1 MNILDLL
8 LLFLTCVVDIYCLYL
23 FCSGFFERK
32 KWILEKKSNLTI
44 VFAVTTIM
52 EFLTNL
58 CGNGDINLIIVPI
71 IFFMFIMVV
80 FNAKWG
86 SVLLST
92 IIVYMIMFGCECLFA
107 LFTKIS
113 NEGYKNLTEALLQIS
128 TLKFLTYIVFL
139 IIVHVAGKKNKKME
153 SWMFIKYLFVP
164 VSSLGMLCI
173 TFYSLRK
180 NEDNAV
186 LVGCAICFMMVLIGN
201 ILLFSAF
208 TSYME
213 NMYVTIQQN
222 IVLSKQ
228 EADINHYRQIM
239 KNNESYYEFIHNIKH
254 QLKIIGLLANEKN
267 YSDII
272 KVINELDQN
281 VRLNELIVYSKDSHI
296 LNIILSEYRAKS
308 VDKGIDYDVYI
319 EPGITISMVKDSD
332 LSVMLSNLLD
342 NALKAAEECDNNAF
356 IKIRIFMQATG
367 GFCVVRIQNRFAGK
381 IFKNNDSFLST
392 KNDPGI
398 HGIGIKSVNGIAEK
412 YGGFLEC
419 YINKDIFNAILVLST
434 VNV

>member
-1 MNILDLL
+1 MKKYDGHETAKYFRKYFPDSLL
-8 LLFLTCVVDIYCLYL
+8 VY
-23 FCSGFFERK
+23 CSG
-32 KWILEKKSNLTI
+32 I
-44 VFAVTTIM
+44 VKPT
-52 EFLTNL
+52 
-58 CGNGDINLIIVPI
+58 
-71 IFFMFIMVV
+71 VV
-80 FNAKWG
+80 
-86 SVLLST
+86 L
-92 IIVYMIMFGCECLFA
+92 
-107 LFTKIS
+107 
-113 NEGYKNLTEALLQIS
+113 
-128 TLKFLTYIVFL
+128 
-139 IIVHVAGKKNKKME
+139 
-153 SWMFIKYLFVP
+153 
-164 VSSLGMLCI
+164 VSSLGMLSI

-186 LVGCAICFMMVLIGN
+186 LVGCVICFMMVLIGN

-267 YSDII
+267 YPDII

-319 EPGITISMVKDSD
+319 EPGI
-332 LSVMLSNLLD
+332 
-342 NALKAAEECDNNAF
+342 
-356 IKIRIFMQATG
+356 
-367 GFCVVRIQNRFAGK
+367 
-381 IFKNNDSFLST
+381 
-392 KNDPGI
+392 

-419 YINKDIFNAILVLST
+419 YTNKDIFDAILVLST